1 MILTEDQFILVTLLI
16 KVGVMASL
24 ATILIRSGRFKRLLF
39 EQKGAR
45 ERWGFAMV
53 LGILLSMGVMM
64 RLTIHYNAVDLSLS
78 GTFLVG
84 LLTGPLTGGVVGCM
98 VGLSAALGGEFLA
111 VPMGVLYGLVSGA
124 IYMVCPSREEI
135 WNFSPLTD
143 MNLYRFFK
151 TGILS
156 RKLDWKIV
164 FFAACMSLEV
174 LRILISKRSGQGLVF
189 SLAPE
194 SPFVLVC
201 VLISTIS
208 CLGIPL
214 KIWNNTRVEILL
226 KEQEALV
233 MRARFDALK
242 RQINPHFLFNT
253 LNSIASLVRL
263 DPEKAR
269 QMVLKLSNI
278 LRRLLESDRD
288 LISLREEMD
297 FIEAYL
303 DIEVIRF
310 GQDKLKIDKQIDPEV
325 LDVLVPAMVL
335 QPIVENAIKHGI
347 TSKVEGGTIR
357 ISAFKEDEQVA
368 IEIEDD
374 GQGISGNRLHGI
386 LDQGIGIR
394 NVNERLKVMFG
405 ADHQLK
411 LRSQPGKGTC
421 ARIELPYSVSKI

>member
-1 MILTEDQFILVTLLI
+1 
-16 KVGVMASL
+16 
-24 ATILIRSGRFKRLLF
+24 
-39 EQKGAR
+39 
-45 ERWGFAMV
+45 
-53 LGILLSMGVMM
+53 
-64 RLTIHYNAVDLSLS
+64 
-78 GTFLVG
+78 
-84 LLTGPLTGGVVGCM
+84 M